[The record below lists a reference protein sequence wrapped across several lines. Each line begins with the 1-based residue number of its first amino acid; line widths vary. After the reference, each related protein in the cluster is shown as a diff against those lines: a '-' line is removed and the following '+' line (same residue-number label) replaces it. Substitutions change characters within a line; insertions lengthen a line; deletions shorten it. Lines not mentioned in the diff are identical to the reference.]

1 MLQRL
6 RDYWPKNRRSSLLEA
21 KFTRVHDEN
30 LWGSQESR
38 SGWGSARG
46 APSVSIAAEAIA
58 RAVREHG
65 VRSLN
70 DIPCGDFNWMP
81 DVLAEFPGIA
91 YRGFDIVKAILSR
104 NKDLHPEHEFRW
116 LDITTEV
123 PPRADLIFCKDLL
136 NHLGDADVKRAIDN
150 MRRSGSTYLLA
161 SNNPGVAHAPLPDVP
176 GGSRHLDITAPPF
189 AYRAP
194 LWTVGGYMSLWRL
207 ADMGGGGV

>member
-6 RDYWPKNRRSSLLEA
+6 RDYWPKNRRNPWLEA
-21 KFTRVHDEN
+21 RFTRVHDEN

-46 APSVSIAAEAIA
+46 TPSVSIAAEAIA

-65 VRSLN
+65 VRSLH

-81 DVLAEFPGIA
+81 EVLAEFPGLA
-91 YRGFDIVKAILSR
+91 YRGFDIVKAMLAHNR
-104 NKDLHPEHEFRW
+104 DLHPQHEFRW
-116 LDITTEV
+116 LDITNEV
-123 PPRADLIFCKDLL
+123 PPRADLILCKDLL
-136 NHLGDADVKRAIDN
+136 NHLDDEDVKRAIQN

-161 SNNPGVAHAPLPDVP
+161 SNNPGFDYAPLPATP

-189 AYRAP
+189 GYPAP
-194 LWTVGGYMSLWRL
+194 LWTEGGYMSLWRL
-207 ADMGGGGV
+207 ADMVERGV